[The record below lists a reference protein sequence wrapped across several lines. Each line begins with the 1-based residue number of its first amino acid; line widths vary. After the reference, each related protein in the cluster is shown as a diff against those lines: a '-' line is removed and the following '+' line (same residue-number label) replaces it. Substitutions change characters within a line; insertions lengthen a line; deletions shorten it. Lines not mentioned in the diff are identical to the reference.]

1 MKNNEIFE
9 KRYLTRVAAYTLTA
23 VVAIG
28 IMIFLGYHVVERFSP
43 GLELI
48 DAVPTTV
55 TKTVDVDGY
64 IMRDEEALYAST
76 ATEGSVVPAISN
88 GGRVAVGNK
97 IVDVYSEASAD
108 IELRLEEIDE
118 QIALLKKSKSENRS
132 VQSAAGIESE
142 IYDTVSAIR
151 GHAERGDYADALSLR
166 VSLLVDIKKK
176 DILTG
181 EITDYDAQ
189 ISQLQT
195 EKNQLKS
202 TLGRCLETVYSGKS
216 GYYFSDYDGYGNVFD
231 PDKIGELTYEQ
242 FADMIGA
249 DPYFSL
255 RLCIGAMV
263 NDYKWYIACP
273 MPRNDAN
280 GFEDGWKYTVDF
292 SYSNE
297 TLSMQVERVIND
309 TDSDNSIVVF
319 SSEKM
324 PLNFDYTRM
333 QPVSIAVKDYT
344 GFKIPVS
351 AVRVIDGYQGVYVK
365 NEVTIEFRRVNVIYE
380 DNGYMI
386 CTGNPNADSEN
397 EEYGWIERN
406 DIVVVSGTELYSGK
420 VVS

>member
-1 MKNNEIFE
+1 M
-9 KRYLTRVAAYTLTA
+9 
-23 VVAIG
+23 
-28 IMIFLGYHVVERFSP
+28 
-43 GLELI
+43 
-48 DAVPTTV
+48 
-55 TKTVDVDGY
+55 
-64 IMRDEEALYAST
+64 
-76 ATEGSVVPAISN
+76 
-88 GGRVAVGNK
+88 
-97 IVDVYSEASAD
+97 
-108 IELRLEEIDE
+108 
-118 QIALLKKSKSENRS
+118 
-132 VQSAAGIESE
+132 
-142 IYDTVSAIR
+142 
-151 GHAERGDYADALSLR
+151 
-166 VSLLVDIKKK
+166 
-176 DILTG
+176 
-181 EITDYDAQ
+181 
-189 ISQLQT
+189 
-195 EKNQLKS
+195 
-202 TLGRCLETVYSGKS
+202 
-216 GYYFSDYDGYGNVFD
+216 FD

-242 FADMIGA
+242 FTDMIGA

-280 GFEDGWKYTVDF
+280 GFEDGRKYTVDF